1 MNFFTGLFKEKGILN
16 SILTIAVILVLIY
29 LGIFVFK
36 FLFIAAIA
44 GVAIYYVHKGYKY
57 LKNKFTQHRF
67 ETNDFSREEEIKIE
81 ESNIIENFFEDNT
94 KVIDVEYEEIKKK

>member
-16 SILTIAVILVLIY
+16 SILTVAVILVLMY

-36 FLFIAAIA
+36 FLIIAAIA
-44 GVAIYYVHKGYKY
+44 GVAIYYLHKGYKY
-57 LKNKFTQHRF
+57 LKNKFTQHKF
-67 ETNDFSREEEIKIE
+67 DTNDFSREEMKIE